1 MVIAAFIIASFAII
15 LALGAFQGA
24 RKAQDEKVRLLAER
38 ELAAFLTDV
47 HVPDPAHAHG
57 RLGDAEV
64 HLHLGH
70 HEIDY
75 TVKLPNA
82 MVPFRTLL
90 DRFGPRGLHQK
101 LAECLIEVGEDDI
114 ARGSVPREPGLG
126 ETLVTVGKRLELV
139 QRVIALRTHAPEV
152 LVERLH
158 KAHGSKDVDEILL
171 ALAWTYPEAPET
183 EQAIQYAA
191 HLEHSHPERI
201 RERARQWLVAGR
213 QPAFP
218 VR

>member
-24 RKAQDEKVRLLAER
+24 RKAQDEKVRLLAEQ

-47 HVPDPAHAHG
+47 TVPDPEHAHG

-64 HLHLGH
+64 DLHLGH
-70 HEIDY
+70 HEIEY
-75 TVKLPNA
+75 AVKLPNA

-90 DRFGPRGLHQK
+90 DRFGGRDLHDK
-101 LAECLIEVGEDDI
+101 LREVQLELGEDDV

-126 ETLVTVGKRLELV
+126 ETLVTVGKRLELIERIV
-139 QRVIALRTHAPEV
+139 ALRSHAPEV
-152 LVERLH
+152 LVEKLR
-158 KAHGSKDVDEILL
+158 KAHGSKEVDEVLL